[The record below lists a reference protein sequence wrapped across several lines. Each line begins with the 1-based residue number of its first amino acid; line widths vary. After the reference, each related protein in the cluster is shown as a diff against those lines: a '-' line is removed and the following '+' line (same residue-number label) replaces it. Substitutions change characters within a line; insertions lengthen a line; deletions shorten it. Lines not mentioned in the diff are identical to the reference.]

1 MNKLIVIMAALSLG
15 TVSCAGQK
23 SASKKE
29 VADTKEPGNRPSSAI
44 AEPSGKPVDKATVE
58 FQQEMDA
65 VASESKR
72 GVDYSDVA
80 SRMESLTKRY
90 PSYGLAWFNLGVAY
104 EQTGKLD
111 DAARAYEKA
120 AKANPPVREA
130 RENLAAIAAKKGETA
145 EAVSILRELVAQD
158 PGASSARVAIA
169 QQTLVKGDVKQAET
183 LAKQAL
189 ARDPTNVGAY
199 CVLAHAAVQ
208 KKDYRRARLVASQ
221 GFKLD
226 AESPCLHHALGLVAL
241 SDNETAIALISFER
255 AAAKDPRLLDARFQ
269 IAQISMGYKDFK
281 KAITNYSA
289 VTEVDPKSSAAFV
302 NLGVALKGSG
312 NFAEAEKA
320 YLKAIEVAGAN
331 GSGEAHFNLGV
342 LYFKN
347 LRRDEDA
354 KTHFKRYLQLADAG
368 SDDPAFAMLEEI
380 DQRKAME
387 EESKRQEEEARKQ
400 EEIEAKI
407 AAEQAKKDA
416 DAKAEAE
423 AEKKRQEE
431 IERKMKDAGEPVS
444 DPSAAGKTEAGE
456 PSDPEKEK
464 EKAKVKKDPPKKKVE
479 KQDPVP
485 PPSKEKDFE

>member
-1 MNKLIVIMAALSLG
+1 MKKLIVLLALLSLG
-15 TVSCAGQK
+15 TAACAGQK

-44 AEPSGKPVDKATVE
+44 VDASAKPVDKATTE
-58 FQQEMDA
+58 FQLEMDA

-72 GVDYSDVA
+72 GGVDYADVA

-90 PSYGLAWFNLGVAY
+90 PTYGLAWFNLGVAY

-111 DAARAYEKA
+111 EAARAYDRA
-120 AKANPPVREA
+120 SKANPPVREA
-130 RENLAAIAAKKGETA
+130 RENLAAIAVKRGENA

-169 QQTLVKGDVKQAET
+169 QQTLIKGDVKQAER

-189 ARDPTNVGAY
+189 ARDPRNLGAY
-199 CVLAHAAVQ
+199 CVLANAAVQ
-208 KKDYRRARLVASQ
+208 RKDFRRARLVTVQ

-226 AESPCLHHALGLVAL
+226 ADAPCLHHALGLVAL
-241 SDNETAIALISFER
+241 ADSETALALVSFER
-255 AAAKDPRLLDARFQ
+255 AAAKDPRLLDARFR

-281 KAITNYSA
+281 KAIINYSA
-289 VTEVDPKSSAAFV
+289 VTEVDPKSAAAFV

-320 YLKAIEVAGAN
+320 YLKAIEVAGTN

-416 DAKAEAE
+416 DAKIEAE

-431 IERKMKDAGEPVS
+431 IERKMKEAGEPVA
-444 DPSAAGKTEAGE
+444 DPAAAKTDEGE
-456 PSDPEKEK
+456 PGDPEKEK
-464 EKAKVKKDPPKKKVE
+464 EKPKVKKDPPKKKVE

-485 PPSKEKDFE
+485 PPVKEKDFE